1 MINITNKAMTELCE
15 KLAVKEENLSFLG
28 GGREDSDGT
37 VYTFHDSSK
46 KKILKILAIPE
57 AEKDSFSGLETR
69 IKYASYLG
77 EHGIKLTYPLINR
90 NGNLYEVSHDN
101 MIVLLMVMK

>member
-37 VYTFHDSSK
+37 VYTFHDGSK
-46 KKILKILAIPE
+46 KWKAIYTWIS
-57 AEKDSFSGLETR
+57 A
-69 IKYASYLG
+69 
-77 EHGIKLTYPLINR
+77 
-90 NGNLYEVSHDN
+90 
-101 MIVLLMVMK
+101 